1 MNVLICAVGLGG
13 ERFEMVQVIY
23 FLDYSGLRF
32 QETDNLETGIT
43 QDRTFELADWHPASL
58 IDTPFFIDDG
68 IALNGKNTPKR
79 FIVFVSIIELAIP
92 ETFFPFGKFIC

>member
-43 QDRTFELADWHPASL
+43 QDRTFELADW
-58 IDTPFFIDDG
+58 
-68 IALNGKNTPKR
+68 
-79 FIVFVSIIELAIP
+79 E
-92 ETFFPFGKFIC
+92 